1 MTGVNNYWEKTS
13 HAHSQIITFRAIR
26 TDFHWHLSPYSP
38 PSPGSLRLRSPC
50 VFIHYPINTPNHL
63 VLGRGSEIFFSQLLS
78 WLLWELAISL
88 LQTLASQ
95 CSALLRVS
103 QNEPL
108 CLGCSL
114 VAQRVLPHA
123 SDLMSNNSSQM
134 SYLNTSSSALLF
146 NLIGNSHFHLLTCL
160 LSGSP
165 YHSVGSKQAEAG
177 TASLASHCL
186 HCAWHSAD
194 LN

>member
-1 MTGVNNYWEKTS
+1 MTTPFSN
-13 HAHSQIITFRAIR
+13 
-26 TDFHWHLSPYSP
+26 HLSPYSP
-38 PSPGSLRLRSPC
+38 PSPGSLRLRPPC
-50 VFIHYPINTPNHL
+50 VFIHYPINTPNRL
-63 VLGRGSEIFFSQLLS
+63 VLGRGTWDFFRSSSVGYFGNKLS
-78 WLLWELAISL
+78 LCCKPWHLSVLPCWESL
-88 LQTLASQ
+88 KTNL
-95 CSALLRVS
+95 
-103 QNEPL
+103 L

-114 VAQRVLPHA
+114 FAQRVLPHA
-123 SDLMSNNSSQM
+123 SDLTSNNSSQM

-146 NLIGNSHFHLLTCL
+146 NPIGNSHFHLLTCL

-165 YHSVGSKQAEAG
+165 YHNVSSKQAEAG